1 MQIFLVYHV
10 PVKLFII
17 QFTDQHT
24 VECVLQADLEAREA
38 QIQEMVAQTERKEAQ
53 IQGQEPIYDDDQEPI
68 YVNSAPL
75 YEVPVAS
82 GWVCIHK
89 SLNRDLATP
98 YFTPYNPDK

>member
-1 MQIFLVYHV
+1 MYQLSC
-10 PVKLFII
+10 LLSNSLA
-17 QFTDQHT
+17 QHT

-38 QIQEMVAQTERKEAQ
+38 HIQEMVAQTERKEAQ
-53 IQGQEPIYDDDQEPI
+53 IQGQEPIYDDQEPIYDDQEPI
-68 YVNSAPL
+68 YDDSAPL